1 MFFMTLYI
9 SAMLKYI
16 LNNKRNKVIDMTTTD
31 KNREL
36 PPKTC
41 TIERLVTVKRDVEN
55 VIKGIKT
62 ATRRNG
68 RYADIGE
75 VMDLNGYQFVVH
87 NVYSQSLGEMKDKHA
102 QQEGYESLEKYK
114 ENILKLHPG
123 MPWSPKM
130 KVWVHEFSPLQK

>member
-1 MFFMTLYI
+1 MIHVET
-9 SAMLKYI
+9 SD
-16 LNNKRNKVIDMTTTD
+16 NNRQ
-31 KNREL
+31 L

-41 TIERLVTVKRDVEN
+41 TIERLVTVKSDVEK

-75 VMDLNGYQFVVH
+75 IMDLDGHQFVVH
-87 NVYSQSLGEMKDKHA
+87 HVYSQTLGEMNDEHA
-102 QQEGYESLEKYK
+102 KQEGYENMEKYK
-114 ENILKLHPG
+114 ERILKLHPG

-130 KVWVHEFSPLQK
+130 KVWVHEFAPLQK